1 MKPLIAFLILSL
13 FQCSGKT
20 EHETPSTTT
29 TRQVGGPCDGCD
41 LLYEGQPPLATLVPT
56 LELASGSEPGDQLV
70 IKGKVVQIDGK
81 TPAENVILY
90 IYHTDEN
97 GRYSPGKQQT
107 LGLRHGHLRGWL
119 KTGADGHFTFK
130 TIRPAAYPE
139 SKFPAHIHIF
149 VKETD
154 KNAYYIDEVRF
165 LDDPKLTT
173 EERNKAEQRGGD
185 LNIPLEMDSSGVWQG
200 NL

>member
-1 MKPLIAFLILSL
+1 
-13 FQCSGKT
+13 
-20 EHETPSTTT
+20 
-29 TRQVGGPCDGCD
+29 
-41 LLYEGQPPLATLVPT
+41 
-56 LELASGSEPGDQLV
+56 
-70 IKGKVVQIDGK
+70 
-81 TPAENVILY
+81 
-90 IYHTDEN
+90 
-97 GRYSPGKQQT
+97 
-107 LGLRHGHLRGWL
+107 
-119 KTGADGHFTFK
+119 
-130 TIRPAAYPE
+130 
-139 SKFPAHIHIF
+139 